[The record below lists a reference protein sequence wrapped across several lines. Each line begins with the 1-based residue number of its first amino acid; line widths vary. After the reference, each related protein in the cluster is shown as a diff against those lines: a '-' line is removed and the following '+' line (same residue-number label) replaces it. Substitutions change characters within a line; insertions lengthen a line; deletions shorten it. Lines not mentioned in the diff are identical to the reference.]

1 MAGIIFSIAGLVFLL
16 TGKIKISKKRSV
28 EGIRAR
34 LVGLFLLGTI
44 FVPQLVVNFGLI
56 RTQKVA
62 TIFSFSYIGV
72 GLLLII
78 VLIIVAPANKVKKV
92 VQKKCPNCGDIFK
105 GDEKAKYE
113 EAKVGTFKLL
123 PPEFRHKELKKDYR
137 AMQNM
142 IFGERIEFE
151 EIISVLK
158 E

>member
-78 VLIIVAPANKVKKV
+78 VLIIVAPVNKVKKV

-105 GDEKAKYE
+105 GDE
-113 EAKVGTFKLL
+113 
-123 PPEFRHKELKKDYR
+123 
-137 AMQNM
+137 
-142 IFGERIEFE
+142 FGYCNKCETDLIE
-151 EIISVLK
+151 I
-158 E
+158 